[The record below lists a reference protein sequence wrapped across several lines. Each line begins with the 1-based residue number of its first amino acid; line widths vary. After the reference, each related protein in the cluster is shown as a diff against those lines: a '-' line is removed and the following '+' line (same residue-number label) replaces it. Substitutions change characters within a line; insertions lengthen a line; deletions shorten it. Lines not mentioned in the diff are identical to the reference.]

1 LEKDLKDLEKR
12 VTLLEERVE
21 NLHAFSV
28 QIKMP
33 EKVVVSSGGDI
44 LDTSGME
51 KRLGILETEL
61 SELRNRAA
69 KVVTEI

>member
-1 LEKDLKDLEKR
+1 
-12 VTLLEERVE
+12 
-21 NLHAFSV
+21 
-28 QIKMP
+28 MP